1 MATAGVLG
9 WIGLG
14 VMGEPMCRN
23 LARKSGARVVAFD
36 ARAEPLDRL
45 AGDGVERAAGAA
57 DVARRAEIVFLC
69 LPGEPQVRAVC
80 VGGEAGGGLT
90 AHVRPGQT
98 VVDMSTC
105 PVALARELGAAFS
118 ACQVDFADAPIA
130 RTAQA
135 ARDGTL
141 SIMVGGT
148 PAVFERLAP
157 LLRFMG
163 SEVTHCGPVGAGQ
176 AVKLM
181 NNMVVA
187 QTVVALAEALAVA
200 RASGAVEPRV
210 LFETLMKGSAD
221 SFVLRN
227 HGMKSLLPDQHPTQG
242 AFPTRYILKDLS
254 YAIGLAES
262 CGLALEQAATTRRLL
277 ERTAALGW
285 TDAYYTAVIRAIEG
299 GSSPPRPS

>member
-1 MATAGVLG
+1 
-9 WIGLG
+9 
-14 VMGEPMCRN
+14 MCRN
-23 LARKSGARVVAFD
+23 LARKSGATVFAFD
-36 ARAEPLDRL
+36 ERPQALAALQQEGIEAVASAGEVADRAQT
-45 AGDGVERAAGAA
+45 
-57 DVARRAEIVFLC
+57 IFLC

-80 VGGEAGGGLT
+80 LGGNGVDGLI
-90 AHVRPGQT
+90 AHVGRGQT
-98 VVDMSTC
+98 IVDMSTC
-105 PVALARELGAAFS
+105 PVALAQELGRSFRARE
-118 ACQVDFADAPIA
+118 VDFADAPIA

-141 SIMVGGT
+141 SITVGGEA
-148 PAVFERLAP
+148 AVFERLVP
-157 LLRFMG
+157 YLRCMG

-200 RASGAVEPRV
+200 RASGVVEPRV
-210 LFETLMKGSAD
+210 LFETLTKGSAD

-227 HGMKSLLPDQHPTQG
+227 HGMKSLLPDIHPTEG

-262 CGLALEQAATTRRLL
+262 CGLTLEQAATTRRLL
-277 ERTAALGW
+277 DRAAALGW
-285 TDAYYTAVIRAIEG
+285 RDAYYTAVIHAIEQ
-299 GSSPPRPS
+299 PRA

>member
-1 MATAGVLG
+1 MTNGHALG
-9 WIGLG
+9 FIGLG
-14 VMGEPMCRN
+14 VMGGPMCRN
-23 LARKSGARVVAFD
+23 LAKKSGASVLAFD
-36 ARAEPLDRL
+36 ARPEPLAALRQEGIE
-45 AGDGVERAAGAA
+45 AAPSAAEVGNRAQT
-57 DVARRAEIVFLC
+57 IFLC

-80 VGGEAGGGLT
+80 LGGNGVDGLIARVG
-90 AHVRPGQT
+90 RGQT
-98 VVDMSTC
+98 IVDMSTC
-105 PVALARELGAAFS
+105 PVALAQELGRSFRARE
-118 ACQVDFADAPIA
+118 VNFADAPIA

-141 SIMVGGT
+141 SIMVGGEA
-148 PAVFERLAP
+148 AVFERLVP
-157 LLRFMG
+157 YLRCMG

-200 RASGAVEPRV
+200 RASGVVEPRV
-210 LFETLMKGSAD
+210 LFETLTKGSAD

-227 HGMKSLLPDQHPTQG
+227 HGMKSLLPDVHPTEG

-262 CGLALEQAATTRRLL
+262 CGLTLEQAATTRRLL
-277 ERTAALGW
+277 ERTAELGW
-285 TDAYYTAVIRAIEG
+285 RDAYYTAVIRAIEQRR
-299 GSSPPRPS
+299 S